1 MSWPFRSDG
10 NPDPKAAEQQK
21 AEQEEFVKTLRSS
34 FQEDLKPLQDKLNA
48 YEQRFGTIE
57 EKITAP
63 PARRA
68 DRTQILRREQV
79 FYEDEDKAFAE
90 RVGPLVIETVQLKA
104 RLVENDII
112 AELKEKGWGEF
123 IPDIR
128 KVLADTPV
136 TEKAK
141 PTYEQYVRGA
151 AEMVFGKK
159 AMEGGLRRDKQR
171 FVFAEDESSSSNAN
185 DPNYR
190 QIHEESTDGRVDIL
204 AKSGGDVNKWAA
216 KLGIKDVTAL
226 MKEPM

>member
-57 EKITAP
+57 EKMTAP
-63 PARRA
+63 PARREP
-68 DRTQILRREQV
+68 TEPQTIPSV
-79 FYEDEDKAFAE
+79 FDDEDKAFAE
-90 RVGPLVIETVQLKA
+90 RVGPLVVETIQLKA

-123 IPDIR
+123 IPDVR

-171 FVFAEDESSSSNAN
+171 FVFAEDESSSSNVN

>member
-1 MSWPFRSDG
+1 MAWFKDHK
-10 NPDPKAAEQQK
+10 NPDAKAADQGKSEQD
-21 AEQEEFVKTLRSS
+21 EFLTKLRSS
-34 FQEDLKPLQDKLNA
+34 IQEDLKA
-48 YEQRFGTIE
+48 
-57 EKITAP
+57 
-63 PARRA
+63 PARPSMP
-68 DRTQILRREQV
+68 TQHKIPSHRREDGGSRPRREPAETQQLEPSV
-79 FYEDEDKAFAE
+79 FDDEDKAFAE
-90 RVGPLVIETVQLKA
+90 RVGPLVVETIQLKA

-123 IPDIR
+123 IPDVR
-128 KVLADTPV
+128 KVLADTPM

-171 FVFAEDESSSSNAN
+171 FVFAEDESSSSNVN

>member
-1 MSWPFRSDG
+1 MAWPFKSEQ
-10 NPDPKAAEQQK
+10 NADPKAAEQMK

-48 YEQRFGTIE
+48 YEARFGTIE
-57 EKITAP
+57 EKMTT
-63 PARRA
+63 PARREPTETPT
-68 DRTQILRREQV
+68 RTSV
-79 FYEDEDKAFAE
+79 FDDEDKAFAE
-90 RVGPLVIETVQLKA
+90 RVGPLVVETIQLKA

-112 AELKEKGWGEF
+112 NELKDKGWGEY

-141 PTYEQYVRGA
+141 PTYETYVRGA
-151 AEMVFGKK
+151 AEMIFGKK
-159 AMEGGLRRDKQR
+159 AMEGGLRRDANKQR
-171 FVFAEDESSSSNAN
+171 FIFAEDEASGGNSN
-185 DPNYR
+185 DPTYR
-190 QIHEESTDGRVDIL
+190 QINEEATDGKVDIL

-216 KLGIKDVTAL
+216 KLGIKDVSAL